1 MIDLSVR
8 MQHLTLSMLK
18 EDAAAAAIEL
28 AKLEA
33 VHLIE
38 SEHFNDLLDEKPG
51 HPFQK
56 RFQSLNRRFQKI
68 SQYLPDNWQAKA
80 KLKEPLSLKTVEDAD
95 HEGKKIWSTLS
106 LLEEEIRAAKEK
118 INIKRQLAGSLSRF
132 ENLDIDLGKLSR
144 SNQFIKVFTGT
155 IPSIELNQ
163 LKRALSLAETAID
176 VFYQSDNHDYIT
188 VITDIDQQNDILEI
202 LKSASFHEISIP
214 PALQDH
220 PDKIR
225 QDIDRELTEQQQ
237 LIDQKNGEI
246 DHVIKQSIDTIQFI
260 DSVIRYAQP
269 YAELAN
275 SLSGKGNLVRIEG
288 WVPYGQQQV
297 INSALQTSLKYPF
310 VMDLRDPTSNELA
323 SVPFKEKTR
332 RLMQPFHALVSQY
345 GIPVYG
351 EFDPTR
357 FFAITYVLMFGMMF
371 GDIGHG
377 AVIILLGILLRK
389 KLPGLMIFMT
399 LAGLSSMAFGWL
411 YGSIFGYEHF
421 IHPIWMSPMEDPSLL
436 LVVALIWG
444 IGFLLVAYLLSIYN
458 LIALNQKQQAIFA
471 NNGLAGLLLFAGAI
485 FAGYRFLVHDSFGL
499 QEIMAIALPLSMVLY
514 GSWQHLQGP
523 VAEKVL
529 LLFIEAL
536 DNVINIMSNTLSF
549 LRVAAF
555 SLNHVALA
563 LAVFTLAA
571 MMDTV
576 GHIIMILLGNVFIIV
591 LEGGIVAIQCLRLEY
606 YEGFSRFF
614 SGKGKR
620 FKPLKME
627 SVL

>member
-8 MQHLTLSMLK
+8 MQHLTLSMIK
-18 EDAAAAAIEL
+18 DDAAKASIEL
-28 AKLEA
+28 AKLET

-38 SEHFNDLLDEKPG
+38 SDLFTELLDEKPG
-51 HPFQK
+51 HHFQQL
-56 RFQSLNRRFQKI
+56 FQSLKRRFQKI
-68 SQYLPDNWQAKA
+68 SQYLPIDWHSNTQ
-80 KLKEPLSLKTVEDAD
+80 LKEPLSVETLEHAKQQAKD
-95 HEGKKIWSTLS
+95 IWSKLS
-106 LLEEEIRAAKEK
+106 LMEEEIRSSKEK
-118 INIKRQLAGSLSRF
+118 INIKRQLAGSLNRF
-132 ENLDIDLGKLSR
+132 ENLDIDLGKLSHT
-144 SNQFIKVFTGT
+144 SQFIKVFTGT

-163 LKRALSLAETAID
+163 LKRALSLADAAID
-176 VFYQSDNHDYIT
+176 VFYQSDNHEYIT
-188 VITDIDQQNDILEI
+188 VITDIDQQEDILEI
-202 LKSASFHEISIP
+202 LKSAGFHEISIP
-214 PALQDH
+214 PELQDR

-225 QDIDRELTEQQQ
+225 QDIDRELAEQQQ
-237 LIDQKNGEI
+237 LIDSRNLEIEDIIRQSLQKI
-246 DHVIKQSIDTIQFI
+246 DFI
-260 DSVIRYAQP
+260 SAIIRYAQP
-269 YAELAN
+269 YAELAG
-275 SLSGKGNLVRIEG
+275 SLTGKGNLVRLEG
-288 WVPYGQQQV
+288 WIPYGKQQQ
-297 INSALQTSLKYPF
+297 IESALQAKLNYPF
-310 VMDLRDPTSNELA
+310 VMELRDPLPNELA
-323 SVPFKEKTR
+323 SVPYKEKPR

-377 AVIILLGILLRK
+377 AVIILLGIILRK
-389 KLPGLMIFMT
+389 KLPGLLIFMS

-411 YGSIFGYEHF
+411 YGSIFGYEHV
-421 IHPIWMSPMEDPSLL
+421 IHPVWMSPMEDPSLL

-458 LIALNQKQQAIFA
+458 LIALNQKQRALYA
-471 NNGLAGLLLFAGAI
+471 NNGLAGLLLFIGAI
-485 FAGYRFLVHDSFGL
+485 YAGYNYLVNDSFGL
-499 QEIMAIALPLSMVLY
+499 QETMAIMFPLGLVLY
-514 GSWQHLQGP
+514 GSWQHLEGSIP
-523 VAEKVL
+523 EKIL

-563 LAVFTLAA
+563 LAVFTLAS

-576 GHIIMILLGNVFIIV
+576 GHIIMILFGNVFIIV

-620 FKPLKME
+620 FRPLKME